1 MRFPVPHWRNAAP
14 GEVRTW
20 ITDINDG
27 IITVAGMELGLVGA
41 QVPQQTAYAVISINA
56 LVGALAVFGVK
67 LGERYADR
75 EAEADLIRQESDRLA
90 LSPDDEKAELIA
102 WFEERGVCPSTARGV
117 ADELAAGDALG
128 AQLLIEYGLK
138 KRTTPDIAWHE
149 SVQAGVAFL
158 LGAALPVLATILT
171 PWDTHVIW
179 TVAVAAT
186 SLTTTSFIL
195 SRRGHSN
202 TRATIARSLIVGLST
217 ITISYFLGDLLL

>member
-117 ADELAAGDALG
+117 ADGYRLPGPVRPGQDRRGELECVRAV
-128 AQLLIEYGLK
+128 
-138 KRTTPDIAWHE
+138 P
-149 SVQAGVAFL
+149 S
-158 LGAALPVLATILT
+158 AAL
-171 PWDTHVIW
+171 
-179 TVAVAAT
+179 
-186 SLTTTSFIL
+186 
-195 SRRGHSN
+195 
-202 TRATIARSLIVGLST
+202 
-217 ITISYFLGDLLL
+217 